1 MGALRKLLLWTAC
14 LANSFL
20 RKGGGVRVTVR
31 ETSVEVV
38 RGDSVVL
45 PCSFLTM
52 APLSRL
58 NIIWTVAPLSDPSS
72 PSQVIVYDHREVI
85 ESPAFAGR
93 VGFVA
98 LPWSA
103 DIILNGTRL
112 SDAGTYRCVVSNPP
126 EPGSPGIGELSLTV
140 LAPPSTPHCLPD
152 GHPDEG
158 GSVTLS
164 CYVDEGVPTPQ
175 MSWDK
180 LEPEHVSL
188 PVNKEGD
195 LKGTVRILNVSS
207 QTAGLYRCSVS
218 NPLGTGACLLHLSVH
233 GSPRPSSGILQGV
246 LLTLCMALVL
256 LALLALVLWLHR
268 SARERKWGH
277 RRGGGGEEEEEGCY
291 NEIRSTPTLLR
302 RSFV

>member
-1 MGALRKLLLWTAC
+1 
-14 LANSFL
+14 
-20 RKGGGVRVTVR
+20 
-31 ETSVEVV
+31 
-38 RGDSVVL
+38 
-45 PCSFLTM
+45 
-52 APLSRL
+52 
-58 NIIWTVAPLSDPSS
+58 
-72 PSQVIVYDHREVI
+72 VIVYDHREVI

-180 LEPEHVSL
+180 LEPEHISL
-188 PVNKEGD
+188 PVIKEGD

-233 GSPRPSSGILQGV
+233 SSPHPSSGILQGV

-277 RRGGGGEEEEEGCY
+277 RRGGGGEEEEEEGCY
-291 NEIRSTPTLLR
+291 NEIGSTPTFLR